1 MIDGYIKVRG
11 LLETKLSLGAFFWT
25 LLLCSSMLY
34 HFESDFSTISLEDA
48 TIYLIEVQSWIDLNE
63 PCN

>member
-1 MIDGYIKVRG
+1 MIDGCTEVRG

-25 LLLCSSMLY
+25 LLLCTSMLY
-34 HFESDFSTISLEDA
+34 HFEGDFPTISLKDA
-48 TIYLIEVQSWIDLNE
+48 TIYLIEVQSWIDLNG